1 MLTGCMRVVLFLVA
15 ALCLAPTTL
24 SAEHVDEGVQSAYDE
39 AKKLHAKGDP
49 QSLAQAFYTLDPRK
63 DEALGSIDYWTL
75 YARVWLALKKDP
87 KSIAARTAKAEWLIA
102 GDEEDE
108 GAELIEE
115 ILEEDPHA
123 LGALLAIARLDLS
136 DGLAEDALEYVDTAL
151 EEHETAEVHLLIQ
164 VQSAQVQ
171 VDRGLPPGLRV
182 PRGAEGLWASRESI
196 RCWLRGLRRRGP
208 PRGDVEVLRG
218 SRRRTELESHRG
230 ATCRDAGLGTRRRKA
245 RRGAERQGG
254 CPALDG

>member
-164 VQSAQVQ
+164 VQRAHVQ
-171 VDRGLPPGLRV
+171 VGGWLDHSLRLPRGTEGLRTGGEGLQRWVRGLPRGQLRRDV
-182 PRGAEGLWASRESI
+182 GEVQRGARNRAQLE
-196 RCWLRGLRRRGP
+196 
-208 PRGDVEVLRG
+208 PR
-218 SRRRTELESHRG
+218 HRAAG
-230 ATCRDAGLGTRRRKA
+230 RNARLDPCR
-245 RRGAERQGG
+245 
-254 CPALDG
+254 